1 MARTEEMTR
10 DMSDPRQPAG
20 DPVELLAE
28 LVSIDSVNPDL
39 VPGAAG
45 EAAIAGFCGDW
56 LAARG
61 VEVHRLE
68 SRAGRPSIVGIAR
81 GRGGGRSITLN
92 GHYDTVTLAGYDGDP
107 LAPRI
112 EDGRLHGR
120 GAFDMK
126 SGVAAAMV
134 AAARAARRDLRGDV
148 IVACVADEEHSSWGT
163 EEVLR
168 DFVADAGIVTEPSHL
183 ELTLAHKGFVW
194 FDVTILGRAAHG
206 SRPELG
212 IDAIAKSGHFLV
224 ALEAWGA
231 RLNDGPR
238 HHALGSGSV
247 HTSLIQGGE
256 EASSY
261 PATCRVT
268 IERRTVPGEEAGTVE
283 AELRAILDGLAST
296 VPDFAYHLE
305 RGVER
310 TPFEAD
316 PSHPLATT
324 LAAHAGKVLGHAP
337 VIRAEPFW
345 TDCALLH
352 AAGIPAVMFGAD
364 GGGAHAAD
372 EWASI
377 ASVRQLTDILTDTV
391 IEFCG

>member
-1 MARTEEMTR
+1 
-10 DMSDPRQPAG
+10 MSDTYEPSG
-20 DPVELLAE
+20 DPIGLLAE
-28 LVSIDSVNPDL
+28 LVGIDSVNPDL

-61 VEVHRLE
+61 LEVHRLE

-81 GRGGGRSITLN
+81 GRGGGRSVMLN
-92 GHYDTVTLAGYDGDP
+92 GHYDTVTLAGYRGDP
-107 LAPRI
+107 LVPRI
-112 EDGRLHGR
+112 ENGKLHGR

-134 AAARAARRDLRGDV
+134 ATARAARHDLRGDV

-168 DFVADAGIVTEPSHL
+168 HVTADAGIVTEPSHL
-183 ELTLAHKGFVW
+183 EITLAHKGFVW
-194 FDVTILGRAAHG
+194 FDVTILGCAAHG

-212 IDAIAKSGHFLV
+212 IDAIAKAGHFLV
-224 ALEAWGA
+224 AMEAWGA
-231 RLNDGPR
+231 RLGAGPR
-238 HHALGSGSV
+238 HHALGAGSV
-247 HTSLIQGGE
+247 HTSLIRGGE

-268 IERRTVPGEEAGTVE
+268 VERRTVPGEDAGTVE
-283 AELRAILDGLAST
+283 TELRAILDGVAAK

-305 RGVER
+305 RGLER
-310 TPFEAD
+310 VPFEAD
-316 PSHPLATT
+316 ADHPLVAM
-324 LAAHAGKVLGHAP
+324 LKAHAGQALGHAP
-337 VIRAEPFW
+337 RFRAEPFW

-352 AAGIPAVMFGAD
+352 AAGIPSVMFGAD
-364 GGGAHAAD
+364 GGGSHAAD
-372 EWASI
+372 EWVSVV
-377 ASVRQLTDILTDTV
+377 SVRQLTDILTDTIV
-391 IEFCG
+391 DFCG